1 MRPNHLLLLPALFLL
16 TLLSP
21 VRLIGQC
28 NISNVI
34 LSNVQCFPFGFG
46 QVGFQLNV
54 QGSGPGNFFNVSS
67 PDGLIID
74 PGPFDY
80 PNGTF
85 VNLEPT
91 DINQTQFEIV
101 VTDDA
106 DPSCSFTVTLQ
117 NPCIAQPPCSITFF
131 FNGVIVC
138 DDNGTPNDP
147 SDDTFTTQVQVI
159 GSGFGSSGW
168 IGSDPLSSTGPY
180 DQFVTIGPYL
190 IADGPFNFSVQD
202 VDDPNC
208 ETVQVQIT
216 PPAPCSTPV
225 CDLDVI
231 GGAVICNDGG
241 TPGDLSDDTFF
252 QNIVVSNGGNS
263 GNWVSTSPDNDSG
276 IFGISQTVGPFP
288 SNSGQDLT
296 FTITDANNPNCSTTY
311 TIENPCPSQ
320 PSCNITDP
328 GLNFSCNGNGIVL
341 FSLNPTATGNGTSY
355 TVSSSQG
362 FLSSGIAQYG
372 QTTSFLLQFSG
383 APPSVVVITITDQ
396 NDPSCSL
403 TFTFDN
409 PCFSSCDLTN
419 PGLGF
424 TVCNDNGTPTDPS
437 DDFYTF
443 PLNPVGSGLGSGYTV
458 SVSGGTVSPPGG
470 NYGSE
475 TTFTLTGIGP
485 PAGISVIVTD
495 NDDPNCFTNTIIN
508 LPPPC
513 STAPA
518 CDINY
523 AQIGNVTCSD
533 NGTPNDP
540 NDDTF
545 TFILQVVGDGT
556 SPNGWTAN
564 DPLGTT
570 GDYNVVTTM
579 GPYPISGGG
588 FPVVVTDNDD
598 PSCTTISVTIVPP
611 APCSTPPPCQLTQ
624 STVVTNQ
631 CVNDNP
637 VFELLVDGNN
647 TGANYTVSVTGGT
660 ISGSNNG
667 NYGQITAFTIIPTSS
682 NVSQFSVT
690 VTDASDPSC
699 TTTTVVPNPCP
710 NCTITSAGLGGQ
722 DCNDSGT
729 PSDPTDDLIQFT
741 LNPSGQNTGGSY
753 SVTASSGTVTPNT
766 AAYGSAAT
774 FLTSPGTA
782 GNGPITLTI
791 TDSNDPSCSI
801 VVTLP
806 DPGTCSNTTCA
817 FTDPGVISVTC
828 NDAGTPGNPG
838 DDFVLLELFP
848 IGVALSP
855 IGYNLSSPDVTV
867 TPGFGNLGVITAFQL
882 LGAAN
887 AGPTITLILSDID
900 HPDCFLEFTIDNP
913 APCSVEPCNL
923 NTPTV
928 ITPICDNGTID
939 FELLVNGTGTGTN
952 YQVSAPGGV
961 LTAGAT
967 GNYGQVTPFTLLPNN
982 LSEDNFTLTI
992 TDSNDPTCSQTVSL
1006 DNPCDACLITA
1017 AAVSNV
1023 QCADNGTPGDPSD
1036 DLITFAIL
1044 ADGVSTAGSYTI
1056 SAPGQTVQ
1064 PSTGTFGSLSSFS
1077 LPPGSAG
1084 SGPVTL
1090 ILTDASDSNCTTT
1103 VQLSDPG
1110 TCSDAC
1116 AINAFVTETTCIP
1129 TGVPEDDFF
1138 QATIQIINPV
1148 GTTGWTAQTPLG
1160 PVTGNYNQDIDIG
1173 PFPISQGSFSL
1184 TITDQLN
1191 PGCSTTL
1198 LVVPPDPCSVVC
1210 EADTTIFELQS
1221 CNPLDTGTVVQNLT
1235 GQTGCD
1241 SIVITTTTLLPSDS
1255 TLLTQSSCNPADT
1268 GSVTQVLTNQFGCD
1282 SVVVLN
1288 TLLVDSDTTLI
1299 DLQSCNPLD
1308 TGTVVQNLAGQT
1320 GCDST
1325 VITTTTLLPSDST
1338 LLTQSSCNPADTGSV
1353 TQVLTNQFGCDS
1365 VVVINTLLVYSDTTL
1380 IDLQSCNPLD
1390 TGTLVQNL
1398 TGQTGCDSIVIT
1410 TTTLLPSDSTLLTQ
1424 SSCNPADTG
1433 SVTQVLTNQFGC
1445 DSVVVLNTLLVDS
1458 DTTLIDLQSCNPLDT
1473 GTVVQNLAGQTGCDS
1488 TVITTTTLLPSD
1500 STLLTQSSCNP
1511 ADTGSVT
1518 QVLTN
1523 QFGCDSVV
1531 VINTLLVYS
1540 DTTLIDLQSCN
1551 PLDTGT
1557 LVQNLTGQTGCDSIV
1572 ITTTTLLPSDS
1583 TLLTQSS
1590 CNPADTG
1597 SVTQVLTNQF
1607 GCDSVVVLN
1616 TLLVDSD
1623 TTLIDLQSCNPLDTG
1638 TLVQNLTGQT
1648 GCDSTV
1654 ITTTTLLPP
1663 DSTLLTQSSCN
1674 PADTGSVT
1682 QVLTNQFGCDST
1694 VITTT
1699 ALLPS
1704 DTTLLFSES
1713 CNPADTGTVTQVLTN
1728 QFGCDSTVITT
1739 TTLLPSDTTLLF
1751 SESCNPADTGT
1762 VTQVLTNQFGCD
1774 STVITTTTLLPS
1786 DTTLLF
1792 SESCNPADTGTVS
1805 QVLTNQFGCD
1815 STVITTTTLLPSDT
1829 TLLFGESC
1837 NPADTGTVSQVLT
1850 NQFGC
1855 DSTVITTTTLLPS
1868 DTTLLFGESCNPAD
1882 TGTVSQVLTNQ
1893 FGCDST
1899 VITTTT
1905 LLPSDTTLLFGESCN
1920 PADTGTVIQNLI
1932 NQFGCDSTIITTTTL
1947 LPGNTT
1953 VFFSQSCN
1961 PMDTGT
1967 VTQILTNQFGCDS
1980 IVTTQV
1986 LLFSD
1991 PDYQLVAD
1999 TLCAGESLVINGTI
2013 YDQERPI
2020 GQEVIQSLAEGCD
2033 SVVID
2038 IALVFAAPEAEISPT
2053 NPACEGLTGLI
2064 EIGPP
2069 ENGFPPY
2076 TITAAGQLLED
2087 VSAFPVTI
2095 DVLAGDY
2102 TVELTDA
2109 LGCKVSQPVSITEG
2123 ISPALSI
2130 DGPLILEQ
2138 GDTLTLRPIINFEP
2152 ETLEWR
2158 PAGQLSCSDCLNPV
2172 LEASESTILLLTAS
2186 LGNGCSATAN
2196 VQVLVERRVD
2206 IYAPNIFS
2214 PNGDGRNDRF
2224 TLFSAPG
2231 QIDQIERM
2239 EIYDRWGNQVF
2250 AQTEFP
2256 ANNVAVG
2263 WDGTFRGEPMGP
2275 GVFTYYAQVRLLTG
2289 RIILQKGDV
2298 TLIR

>member
-1 MRPNHLLLLPALFLL
+1 MV
-16 TLLSP
+16 LS
-21 VRLIGQC
+21 LSCLWIAAGLNGQSC
-28 NISNVI
+28 NITNVVISND
-34 LSNVQCFPFGFG
+34 QCLPGSSP
-46 QVGFQLNV
+46 VGFQINV
-54 QGSGPGNFFNVSS
+54 SGTGTGTDFVVSS
-67 PDGLIID
+67 PDGSIPD
-74 PGPFDY
+74 PGPYDY
-80 PNGTF
+80 AFGAFINLAPNDLNQPNYTF
-85 VNLEPT
+85 TVT
-91 DINQTQFEIV
+91 DIN
-101 VTDDA
+101 
-106 DPSCSFTVTLQ
+106 DPSCSFTFTLP
-117 NPCIAQPPCSITFF
+117 NPCITNCQITPS
-131 FNGVIVC
+131 FNGNIIC
-138 DDNGTPNDP
+138 QDNGTPGDP
-147 SDDTFTTQVQVI
+147 GDDTFTIQVEV
-159 GSGFGSSGW
+159 FGTGLGNNGW
-168 IGSDPLSSTGPY
+168 TATDPLSSSGPY
-180 DQFVTIGPYL
+180 NQIVTLGPYL
-190 IADGPFNFSVQD
+190 ISSGSFQITFQD
-202 VDDPNC
+202 VDNPSCQSVTLNI
-208 ETVQVQIT
+208 Q
-216 PPAPCSTPV
+216 PPPPCSNTI
-225 CDLDVI
+225 CDLSVI

-276 IFGISQTVGPFP
+276 IFGVSQTVGPFP
-288 SNSGQDLT
+288 SNGGQDLT
-296 FTITDANNPNCSTTY
+296 FTITDANNPNCSIDY
-311 TIENPCPSQ
+311 TIENPCP
-320 PSCNITDP
+320 
-328 GLNFSCNGNGIVL
+328 
-341 FSLNPTATGNGTSY
+341 
-355 TVSSSQG
+355 TVP
-362 FLSSGIAQYG
+362 A
-372 QTTSFLLQFSG
+372 
-383 APPSVVVITITDQ
+383 
-396 NDPSCSL
+396 
-403 TFTFDN
+403 
-409 PCFSSCDLTN
+409 CDLTN

-611 APCSTPPPCQLTQ
+611 APCSTPPPCNLTGALINTLINCDDQGTSDPDDDVFIIELQPEGTNLSGTYTLVSSVGSITPAGPQPYGTFTTFELSISSTNGQLTTLTIVDTNDPSCTAEVISIIPASCSDQ
-624 STVVTNQ
+624 PPCDIEVTVTSPPVCSNNGTP
-631 CVNDNP
+631 NDPSDDTFTFN
-637 VFELLVDGNN
+637 
-647 TGANYTVSVTGGT
+647 AT
-660 ISGSNNG
+660 ISGTGTAGTWTTDDPNN
-667 NYGQITAFTIIPTSS
+667 TAGSYDISTLFGPYPISGGPLSI
-682 NVSQFSVT
+682 T
-690 VTDASDPSC
+690 VTDAGD
-699 TTTTVVPNPCP
+699 P
-710 NCTITSAGLGGQ
+710 NCTSLFVIPVPPT
-722 DCNDSGT
+722 C
-729 PSDPTDDLIQFT
+729 SDIC
-741 LNPSGQNTGGSY
+741 
-753 SVTASSGTVTPNT
+753 
-766 AAYGSAAT
+766 
-774 FLTSPGTA
+774 
-782 GNGPITLTI
+782 TI
-791 TDSNDPSCSI
+791 TPVLNN
-801 VVTLP
+801 L
-806 DPGTCSNTTCA
+806 TCDDN
-817 FTDPGVISVTC
+817 
-828 NDAGTPGNPG
+828 GTPGNPN
-838 DDFVLLELFP
+838 DDVFF
-848 IGVALSP
+848 A
-855 IGYNLSSPDVTV
+855 NVTV
-867 TPGFGNLGVITAFQL
+867 NGTGGPSGWTVFPVFGPGIGAYGATADFGPIPISGGPVTLTFTDQN
-882 LGAAN
+882 
-887 AGPTITLILSDID
+887 GPTCSADLTLA
-900 HPDCFLEFTIDNP
+900 PP

-923 NTPTV
+923 DLPTV
-928 ITPICDNGTID
+928 ITPVCDNGAID

-967 GNYGQVTPFTLLPNN
+967 GNYGQVSPFTLLPNN

-1017 AAVSNV
+1017 AAISNV
-1023 QCADNGTPGDPSD
+1023 QCADNGTPGDPTD
-1036 DLITFAIL
+1036 DLITFSIL
-1044 ADGVSTAGSYTI
+1044 ADGVSTSGSYVV
-1056 SAPGQTVQ
+1056 SAAGQNVQ
-1064 PSTGTFGSLSSFS
+1064 PSAGTFGSLSSFS
-1077 LPPGSAG
+1077 LLPGSAG
-1084 SGPVTL
+1084 NGPVTL
-1090 ILTDASDSNCTTT
+1090 TLTDASDSNCTTT
-1103 VQLSDPG
+1103 VQLNDAG
-1110 TCSDAC
+1110 TCSNAC

-1129 TGVPEDDFF
+1129 AGVPEDDFF
-1138 QATIQIINPV
+1138 QATIQAINPV
-1148 GTTGWTAQTPLG
+1148 GTAGWTAQTPLG
-1160 PVTGNYNQDIDIG
+1160 PVSGNYNQDIQLG
-1173 PFPISQGSFSL
+1173 PFLISQGSFSL

-1210 EADTTIFELQS
+1210 EADTTLIDLQS

-1268 GSVTQVLTNQFGCD
+1268 GSVTQVLN
-1282 SVVVLN
+1282 
-1288 TLLVDSDTTLI
+1288 
-1299 DLQSCNPLD
+1299 
-1308 TGTVVQNLAGQT
+1308 
-1320 GCDST
+1320 
-1325 VITTTTLLPSDST
+1325 
-1338 LLTQSSCNPADTGSV
+1338 
-1353 TQVLTNQFGCDS
+1353 NQFGCDS
-1365 VVVINTLLVYSDTTL
+1365 VVVINTLLVDSDTTL

-1410 TTTLLPSDSTLLTQ
+1410 TTTLLPSDTTLLFGE
-1424 SSCNPADTG
+1424 SCNPADTG
-1433 SVTQVLTNQFGC
+1433 TVSQVLVNQF
-1445 DSVVVLNTLLVDS
+1445 
-1458 DTTLIDLQSCNPLDT
+1458 
-1473 GTVVQNLAGQTGCDS
+1473 GCDS
-1488 TVITTTTLLPSD
+1488 TVITTTTLL
-1500 STLLTQSSCNP
+1500 Q
-1511 ADTGSVT
+1511 
-1518 QVLTN
+1518 
-1523 QFGCDSVV
+1523 
-1531 VINTLLVYS
+1531 
-1540 DTTLIDLQSCN
+1540 
-1551 PLDTGT
+1551 
-1557 LVQNLTGQTGCDSIV
+1557 
-1572 ITTTTLLPSDS
+1572 
-1583 TLLTQSS
+1583 
-1590 CNPADTG
+1590 
-1597 SVTQVLTNQF
+1597 
-1607 GCDSVVVLN
+1607 
-1616 TLLVDSD
+1616 
-1623 TTLIDLQSCNPLDTG
+1623 
-1638 TLVQNLTGQT
+1638 
-1648 GCDSTV
+1648 
-1654 ITTTTLLPP
+1654 
-1663 DSTLLTQSSCN
+1663 
-1674 PADTGSVT
+1674 
-1682 QVLTNQFGCDST
+1682 
-1694 VITTT
+1694 
-1699 ALLPS
+1699 S

-1728 QFGCDSTVITT
+1728 QFGCDSIVITT

-1751 SESCNPADTGT
+1751 GESCNPADTGT

-1774 STVITTTTLLPS
+1774 STVIITTTLLPS

-1805 QVLTNQFGCD
+1805 QVLVNQFGCD
-1815 STVITTTTLLPSDT
+1815 STVIITTTLLPR
-1829 TLLFGESC
+1829 
-1837 NPADTGTVSQVLT
+1837 
-1850 NQFGC
+1850 
-1855 DSTVITTTTLLPS
+1855 
-1868 DTTLLFGESCNPAD
+1868 
-1882 TGTVSQVLTNQ
+1882 
-1893 FGCDST
+1893 
-1899 VITTTT
+1899 
-1905 LLPSDTTLLFGESCN
+1905 
-1920 PADTGTVIQNLI
+1920 
-1932 NQFGCDSTIITTTTL
+1932 
-1947 LPGNTT
+1947 NTT

-1961 PMDTGT
+1961 PADTGT

-1999 TLCAGESLVINGTI
+1999 TLCAGESLVINGTV

-2020 GQEVIQSLAEGCD
+2020 GQEVIQSLAEECD

-2038 IALVFAAPEAEISPT
+2038 IALVFAAPEAEIRPT
-2053 NPACEGLTGLI
+2053 NPACEGLTGFI

-2109 LGCKVSQPVSITEG
+2109 LGCTVSQPVSITEG

-2138 GDTLTLRPIINFEP
+2138 GDTLTLRPMINFDP
-2152 ETLEWR
+2152 VTLEWR

-2172 LEASESTILLLTAS
+2172 LEASESTTLLLTAS

-2196 VQVLVERRVD
+2196 VQVLVERQVD

-2275 GVFTYYAQVRLLTG
+2275 GVFTYYAQVRLPTG

>member
-1 MRPNHLLLLPALFLL
+1 MRPNQLLLLPVLFLI
-16 TLLSP
+16 TMFSP
-21 VRLIGQC
+21 VKLIGQC
-28 NISNVI
+28 NISNVV
-34 LSNVQCFPFGFG
+34 LSNIQCFPFGFG

-54 QGSGPGNFFNVSS
+54 QGSGPGTFFNVSS
-67 PDGLIID
+67 PDGIIVA
-74 PGPFDY
+74 PGPYSY
-80 PNGTF
+80 PNGVF
-85 VNLEPT
+85 INLEPN
-91 DINQTQFEIV
+91 DINQAQFEIIV
-101 VTDDA
+101 EDNTD
-106 DPSCSFTVTLQ
+106 PNCSFTVTLQ
-117 NPCIAQPPCSITFF
+117 NPCAS
-131 FNGVIVC
+131 
-138 DDNGTPNDP
+138 
-147 SDDTFTTQVQVI
+147 QV
-159 GSGFGSSGW
+159 
-168 IGSDPLSSTGPY
+168 
-180 DQFVTIGPYL
+180 
-190 IADGPFNFSVQD
+190 
-202 VDDPNC
+202 
-208 ETVQVQIT
+208 
-216 PPAPCSTPV
+216 
-225 CDLDVI
+225 
-231 GGAVICNDGG
+231 
-241 TPGDLSDDTFF
+241 
-252 QNIVVSNGGNS
+252 
-263 GNWVSTSPDNDSG
+263 
-276 IFGISQTVGPFP
+276 
-288 SNSGQDLT
+288 
-296 FTITDANNPNCSTTY
+296 
-311 TIENPCPSQ
+311 
-320 PSCNITDP
+320 SCNITDP

-355 TVSSSQG
+355 TVSTSQG
-362 FLSSGIAQYG
+362 FLSSSFAQYG

-383 APPSVVVITITDQ
+383 APPSVVEITITDQ
-396 NDPSCSL
+396 NDPNCSL

-409 PCFSSCDLTN
+409 PCFSACDLTN

-424 TVCNDNGTPTDPS
+424 TTCNDNGTPTDPS

-513 STAPA
+513 STAPP

-540 NDDTF
+540 SDDTF

-631 CVNDNP
+631 CVNGNP

-690 VTDASDPSC
+690 VTGASDPNC

-729 PSDPTDDLIQFT
+729 PSDPTDDLIQFA
-741 LNPSGQNTGGSY
+741 LNPSGQNTGASY
-753 SVTASSGTVTPNT
+753 TVTASNGTVTPNT
-766 AAYGSAAT
+766 APFGITTT

-928 ITPICDNGTID
+928 VTPICDNGVID

-952 YQVSAPGGV
+952 YQVNIPGGV
-961 LTAGAT
+961 LTAGT
-967 GNYGQVTPFTLLPNN
+967 NGNYGQASPFSFLPNN
-982 LSEDNFTLTI
+982 LSQGNFTLTI

-1006 DNPCDACLITA
+1006 DNPCDACLITS

-1023 QCADNGTPGDPSD
+1023 QCADNGTPGDPTD
-1036 DLITFAIL
+1036 DLVTFAIL
-1044 ADGVSTAGSYTI
+1044 ADGVSTSGSYTV
-1056 SAPGQTVQ
+1056 SASGQAVQ
-1064 PSTGTFGSLSSFS
+1064 PSTGNFGSLSSFS
-1077 LPPGSAG
+1077 LLPGSAG
-1084 SGPVTL
+1084 SGPFTL
-1090 ILTDASDSNCTTT
+1090 TLTDASDSNCTTT

-1116 AINAFVTETTCIP
+1116 AINAFVTQTTCIP

-1148 GTTGWTAQTPLG
+1148 GAAGWTAQTPLG
-1160 PVTGNYNQDIDIG
+1160 PVTGSYNQDVDLG
-1173 PFPISQGSFSL
+1173 PFLISQGSFSL

-1191 PGCSTTL
+1191 PGCSTNL

-1210 EADTTIFELQS
+1210 EADTTLFDLQSCNPLDTGTVIQNLTGQEGCDSIVITATSLLPSDSIFLVESSCNPADTGIATQVLVNQFGCDSIVITNTLLVDSDTTLIDLQSCNPVDTGTVVQNLTGQTGCDSIVITTTALLPSDSIFLVESSCNPADTGTATQALVNQFGCDSIVITNTMLVDSDTTLIDLQSCNPVDTGAVVQNLTGQTGCDSIVITATTLLPSDSIFLVESSCNPADTGLTTQALVNQFGCDSVVVINTLLVDSDTTLIDLLS

-1241 SIVITTTTLLPSDS
+1241 SIVITTTSLLPSDTTVIFS
-1255 TLLTQSSCNPADT
+1255 ESCNP
-1268 GSVTQVLTNQFGCD
+1268 
-1282 SVVVLN
+1282 
-1288 TLLVDSDTTLI
+1288 I
-1299 DLQSCNPLD
+1299 D
-1308 TGTVVQNLAGQT
+1308 TGTVENLLQNQS
-1320 GCDST
+1320 GCDSL
-1325 VITTTTLLPSDST
+1325 VITTTT
-1338 LLTQSSCNPADTGSV
+1338 
-1353 TQVLTNQFGCDS
+1353 
-1365 VVVINTLLVYSDTTL
+1365 
-1380 IDLQSCNPLD
+1380 
-1390 TGTLVQNL
+1390 
-1398 TGQTGCDSIVIT
+1398 
-1410 TTTLLPSDSTLLTQ
+1410 
-1424 SSCNPADTG
+1424 
-1433 SVTQVLTNQFGC
+1433 
-1445 DSVVVLNTLLVDS
+1445 
-1458 DTTLIDLQSCNPLDT
+1458 
-1473 GTVVQNLAGQTGCDS
+1473 
-1488 TVITTTTLLPSD
+1488 
-1500 STLLTQSSCNP
+1500 
-1511 ADTGSVT
+1511 
-1518 QVLTN
+1518 
-1523 QFGCDSVV
+1523 
-1531 VINTLLVYS
+1531 
-1540 DTTLIDLQSCN
+1540 
-1551 PLDTGT
+1551 
-1557 LVQNLTGQTGCDSIV
+1557 
-1572 ITTTTLLPSDS
+1572 
-1583 TLLTQSS
+1583 
-1590 CNPADTG
+1590 
-1597 SVTQVLTNQF
+1597 
-1607 GCDSVVVLN
+1607 
-1616 TLLVDSD
+1616 
-1623 TTLIDLQSCNPLDTG
+1623 
-1638 TLVQNLTGQT
+1638 
-1648 GCDSTV
+1648 
-1654 ITTTTLLPP
+1654 
-1663 DSTLLTQSSCN
+1663 
-1674 PADTGSVT
+1674 
-1682 QVLTNQFGCDST
+1682 
-1694 VITTT
+1694 
-1699 ALLPS
+1699 LLPS

-1713 CNPADTGTVTQVLTN
+1713 CNPADTGTVAQTLTNQFGCDSTVITTTSLLPSDTTLLFSESCNPADTGTVAQILAN

-1762 VTQVLTNQFGCD
+1762 VAQILANQFGCDSTVITTTMLLPSDTTLLFSESCNPADTGTVAQILANQFGCD

-1792 SESCNPADTGTVS
+1792 SESCNPADTGTVA
-1805 QVLTNQFGCD
+1805 QILANQFGCD
-1815 STVITTTTLLPSDT
+1815 STVITTTTLLPR
-1829 TLLFGESC
+1829 
-1837 NPADTGTVSQVLT
+1837 
-1850 NQFGC
+1850 
-1855 DSTVITTTTLLPS
+1855 
-1868 DTTLLFGESCNPAD
+1868 
-1882 TGTVSQVLTNQ
+1882 
-1893 FGCDST
+1893 
-1899 VITTTT
+1899 
-1905 LLPSDTTLLFGESCN
+1905 
-1920 PADTGTVIQNLI
+1920 
-1932 NQFGCDSTIITTTTL
+1932 
-1947 LPGNTT
+1947 NTT

-1961 PMDTGT
+1961 PADTGT

-1991 PDYQLVAD
+1991 PDYQLVTD
-1999 TLCAGESLVINGTI
+1999 TLCAGESVVINGTV
-2013 YDQERPI
+2013 YDQDRPV
-2020 GQEVIQSLAEGCD
+2020 GQEVVQSIADGCD
-2033 SVVID
+2033 SVIID
-2038 IALVFAAPEAEISPT
+2038 IALLFAEPEAEITTT

-2069 ENGFPPY
+2069 QNGFAPY
-2076 TITAAGQLLED
+2076 TINAAGQILE
-2087 VSAFPVTI
+2087 VFSAIPVTI

-2102 TVELTDA
+2102 TLELTDA
-2109 LGCKVSQPVSITEG
+2109 LGCTVSQAVSIAEG
-2123 ISPALSI
+2123 ISPELSI
-2130 DGPLILEQ
+2130 DGPLILDE
-2138 GDTLTLRPIINFEP
+2138 GDTITLRPLINFEP
-2152 ETLEWR
+2152 ETIEWR
-2158 PAGQLSCSDCLNPV
+2158 PAGQLSCSNCLNPV
-2172 LEASESTILLLTAS
+2172 LEASESTTLLLTAS
-2186 LGNGCSATAN
+2186 LGGNCSVSAN
-2196 VQVLVERRVD
+2196 VQIIVERMVD
-2206 IYAPNIFS
+2206 IYAPNVFS

-2224 TLFSAPG
+2224 TLLSAPG
-2231 QIDQIERM
+2231 QIDRIERM

-2250 AQTEFP
+2250 TQTEFP

-2275 GVFTYYAQVRLLTG
+2275 GVFTYYAQVRLQTG
-2289 RIILQKGDV
+2289 RIILQKGDI

>member
-1 MRPNHLLLLPALFLL
+1 MKKILPLLFCFLVS
-16 TLLSP
+16 T
-21 VRLIGQC
+21 
-28 NISNVI
+28 
-34 LSNVQCFPFGFG
+34 
-46 QVGFQLNV
+46 
-54 QGSGPGNFFNVSS
+54 FFVAA
-67 PDGLIID
+67 
-74 PGPFDY
+74 
-80 PNGTF
+80 
-85 VNLEPT
+85 
-91 DINQTQFEIV
+91 QT
-101 VTDDA
+101 
-106 DPSCSFTVTLQ
+106 
-117 NPCIAQPPCSITFF
+117 PCSITFF

-147 SDDTFTTQVQVI
+147 SDDTFTTQVRVI
-159 GSGFGSSGW
+159 GSGFGSNGW
-168 IGSDPLSSTGPY
+168 VGSDPLSSTGPY

-202 VDDPNC
+202 VDDPSC
-208 ETVQVQIT
+208 ETVQVQIS

-311 TIENPCPSQ
+311 TIENPCASQ
-320 PSCNITDP
+320 ASCNITDP
-328 GLNFSCNGNGIVL
+328 GIGSITCNDFNSPTSPGDDYAVVE
-341 FSLNPTATGNGTSY
+341 LNPTGTGLNGTYIVTSPF
-355 TVSSSQG
+355 VSASPG
-362 FLSSGIAQYG
+362 FGTYG
-372 QTTSFLLQFSG
+372 T
-383 APPSVVVITITDQ
+383 PSVQNLFGAAQAGADITLTLTDS
-396 NDPSCSL
+396 NDPNCSI
-403 TFTFDN
+403 TFTIPN
-409 PCFSSCDLTN
+409 PAPCPTVPDCDLTN

-424 TVCNDNGTPTDPS
+424 TTCNDNGTPTDPS

-475 TTFTLTGIGP
+475 TIFTLTGIGP

-513 STAPA
+513 STAPP

-611 APCSTPPPCQLTQ
+611 APCSTPPPCNLTGALINTLINCDDQGTSNPDDDVFIIELQPEGTNLSGTYNLVSSVGSITPAGPQPYGIFTTFELSISSTNGQLTTLTIVDTNDPSCTAEVISIFPSSC
-624 STVVTNQ
+624 STLPCNIEATLISTS
-631 CVNDNP
+631 CFDNNTP
-637 VFELLVDGNN
+637 SDPSDDLFQGTILIENPGNN
-647 TGANYTVSVTGGT
+647 GGWLATYPNGGQPVGNYGDAPGFGFAFINNGPFTVTFTDQLDPNCTVSVVVDPPPTCSSQPPCDIEVTLTSAPTCSDNGTPNDPSDDTFSFNGT
-660 ISGSNNG
+660 ISGTGIGSSWTANDINNTSG
-667 NYGQITAFTIIPTSS
+667 NYNISTLFGPYPISGGPIDITITDGDDPACTNT
-682 NVSQFSVT
+682 FSV
-690 VTDASDPSC
+690 DAPPTCSDPCNLNSANLSN
-699 TTTTVVPNPCP
+699 TT
-710 NCTITSAGLGGQ
+710 
-722 DCNDSGT
+722 CNDSGT
-729 PSDPTDDLIQFT
+729 PSDPSDDIIQFT

-782 GNGPITLTI
+782 GSGPITLTI
-791 TDSNDPSCSI
+791 TDSDDPSCSI

-828 NDAGTPGNPG
+828 DDAGTPGNPG

-900 HPDCFLEFTIDNP
+900 HPDCFLAFTIDNP

-928 ITPICDNGTID
+928 ITPICDNGVID

-952 YQVSAPGGV
+952 YQVNAPGGV
-961 LTAGAT
+961 LTAGT
-967 GNYGQVTPFTLLPNN
+967 NGNYGQVSPFSFLPNN
-982 LSEDNFTLTI
+982 LSQNNFTLTI

-1006 DNPCDACLITA
+1006 DNPCDACLITS

-1023 QCADNGTPGDPSD
+1023 QCADNGTPGDPTD
-1036 DLITFAIL
+1036 DLITFSIL

-1056 SAPGQTVQ
+1056 SAPGQAVQ
-1064 PSTGTFGSLSSFS
+1064 PSTGTFGSLGSFS
-1077 LPPGSAG
+1077 LLPGSAG

-1090 ILTDASDSNCTTT
+1090 TLTDASDSNCTTT

-1116 AINAFVTETTCIP
+1116 AINAFVTQTTCIP

-1138 QATIQIINPV
+1138 QATIQVINPV
-1148 GTTGWTAQTPLG
+1148 GAAGWTAQTPLG
-1160 PVTGNYNQDIDIG
+1160 PVTGSYNQDVDLG
-1173 PFPISQGSFSL
+1173 PFLISQGSFSL

-1198 LVVPPDPCSVVC
+1198 LVVPPGPCSVVC
-1210 EADTTIFELQS
+1210 EADTTIFDLQSCNPLDTGTVIQNLTGQEGCDSIVITATSLLPSDSIFLVESSCNPADTGIATQVLINQFGCDSVVVTNTVLVDSDTTLIDLQSCNPLDTGTVVQNLTGQTGCDSIIITATTLLPSDSIFLVESSCNPADTGIATQVLINQFGCDSVVVTNTVLVDSDTTLIDLQSCNPLDTGTVVQNLTGQTGCDSIIITATTLLPSDSIFLVESSCNPADTGIATQVLINQFGCDSVVVTNTVLVDSDTTLIDLQS

-1241 SIVITTTTLLPSDS
+1241 SIVITTTSLLPSDTTVIFS
-1255 TLLTQSSCNPADT
+1255 ESCNP
-1268 GSVTQVLTNQFGCD
+1268 
-1282 SVVVLN
+1282 
-1288 TLLVDSDTTLI
+1288 I
-1299 DLQSCNPLD
+1299 D
-1308 TGTVVQNLAGQT
+1308 TGTVENLLQNQS
-1320 GCDST
+1320 GCDSL
-1325 VITTTTLLPSDST
+1325 VITTTT
-1338 LLTQSSCNPADTGSV
+1338 
-1353 TQVLTNQFGCDS
+1353 
-1365 VVVINTLLVYSDTTL
+1365 
-1380 IDLQSCNPLD
+1380 
-1390 TGTLVQNL
+1390 
-1398 TGQTGCDSIVIT
+1398 
-1410 TTTLLPSDSTLLTQ
+1410 
-1424 SSCNPADTG
+1424 
-1433 SVTQVLTNQFGC
+1433 
-1445 DSVVVLNTLLVDS
+1445 
-1458 DTTLIDLQSCNPLDT
+1458 
-1473 GTVVQNLAGQTGCDS
+1473 
-1488 TVITTTTLLPSD
+1488 
-1500 STLLTQSSCNP
+1500 
-1511 ADTGSVT
+1511 
-1518 QVLTN
+1518 
-1523 QFGCDSVV
+1523 
-1531 VINTLLVYS
+1531 
-1540 DTTLIDLQSCN
+1540 
-1551 PLDTGT
+1551 
-1557 LVQNLTGQTGCDSIV
+1557 
-1572 ITTTTLLPSDS
+1572 
-1583 TLLTQSS
+1583 
-1590 CNPADTG
+1590 
-1597 SVTQVLTNQF
+1597 
-1607 GCDSVVVLN
+1607 
-1616 TLLVDSD
+1616 
-1623 TTLIDLQSCNPLDTG
+1623 
-1638 TLVQNLTGQT
+1638 
-1648 GCDSTV
+1648 
-1654 ITTTTLLPP
+1654 
-1663 DSTLLTQSSCN
+1663 
-1674 PADTGSVT
+1674 
-1682 QVLTNQFGCDST
+1682 
-1694 VITTT
+1694 
-1699 ALLPS
+1699 LLPS

-1713 CNPADTGTVTQVLTN
+1713 CNPADTGTVAQILANQFGCDSTVITTTTLLPSDTTLLFSESCNTADTGTVAQIMANQFGCDSTVITTTTLLPSDTTLLFTESCNPADTGTVAQIMAN

-1762 VTQVLTNQFGCD
+1762 VAQIMANQFGCDSTVITTTTLLPSDTTLLFTESCNPADTGTVAQIMTNQFGCD

-1792 SESCNPADTGTVS
+1792 TESCNPADTGTVA
-1805 QVLTNQFGCD
+1805 QIMANQFGCD
-1815 STVITTTTLLPSDT
+1815 STVITTTTLLPR
-1829 TLLFGESC
+1829 
-1837 NPADTGTVSQVLT
+1837 
-1850 NQFGC
+1850 
-1855 DSTVITTTTLLPS
+1855 
-1868 DTTLLFGESCNPAD
+1868 
-1882 TGTVSQVLTNQ
+1882 
-1893 FGCDST
+1893 
-1899 VITTTT
+1899 
-1905 LLPSDTTLLFGESCN
+1905 
-1920 PADTGTVIQNLI
+1920 
-1932 NQFGCDSTIITTTTL
+1932 
-1947 LPGNTT
+1947 NTT

-1961 PMDTGT
+1961 PADTGT

-1991 PDYQLVAD
+1991 PDYQLVTD
-1999 TLCAGESLVINGTI
+1999 TLCAGESVVINGTV
-2013 YDQERPI
+2013 YDQDRPV
-2020 GQEVIQSLAEGCD
+2020 GQEVVQSIADGCD
-2033 SVVID
+2033 SVIID
-2038 IALVFAAPEAEISPT
+2038 IALLFAEPEAEITTT

-2069 ENGFPPY
+2069 QNGFAPY
-2076 TITAAGQLLED
+2076 TINAAGQILEV
-2087 VSAFPVTI
+2087 VSAIPVTI

-2109 LGCKVSQPVSITEG
+2109 LGCTVSQAVSIAEG
-2123 ISPALSI
+2123 ISPELSI
-2130 DGPLILEQ
+2130 DGPLILDE
-2138 GDTLTLRPIINFEP
+2138 GDTITLRPLINFEP
-2152 ETLEWR
+2152 ETIDWR
-2158 PAGQLSCSDCLNPV
+2158 PAGQLSCSNCLNPV
-2172 LEASESTILLLTAS
+2172 LEASESTTLLLTAS
-2186 LGNGCSATAN
+2186 LGGSCSVSAN
-2196 VQVLVERRVD
+2196 VQIIVERMID
-2206 IYAPNIFS
+2206 IYAPNVFS

-2231 QIDQIERM
+2231 QIDRIERM

-2250 AQTEFP
+2250 TQTEFP

-2275 GVFTYYAQVRLLTG
+2275 GVFTYYAQVRLQTG
-2289 RIILQKGDV
+2289 RIILQKGDI